1 MSTDFDKQAASLA
14 ATLALFAPNSPK
26 PETLYSTSVTIY
38 TSFKII
44 EGHRSQMFDLDD
56 LKRAFHDPSTRKAL
70 KLLTNDSIVWERDWA
85 GDSTIKGEFS
95 VTKMV
100 RFPIDKRNAMA
111 ELINPK
117 GLVDIG
123 KFKTLID

>member
-1 MSTDFDKQAASLA
+1 
-14 ATLALFAPNSPK
+14 
-26 PETLYSTSVTIY
+26 
-38 TSFKII
+38 
-44 EGHRSQMFDLDD
+44 MFDLDD

-123 KFKTLID
+123 KFKTLIDWLLFNMK